1 MPTCSTPRSRRI
13 VPCLKKLVSQSLTLR
28 SLRVETT
35 VTERQMRD
43 MNFPLWRRLHIYW
56 RTLPQYNQFWKGTST
71 SSSSTTPGFQSS
83 LPRTPTQNR
92 FRPRPGNSENDLI
105 YVSSREPSG
114 GGRKGSSVSRSSR
127 SASLDYSY
135 RDRLDTARPRPPTD
149 RRPFTFVASF
159 SIY

>member
-1 MPTCSTPRSRRI
+1 M
-13 VPCLKKLVSQSLTLR
+13 PCLKKLVSQFLTLR

-83 LPRTPTQNR
+83 LPGTPMQNR
-92 FRPRPGNSENDLI
+92 LRPRPGNRENDLSI
-105 YVSSREPSG
+105 YVRPREPSG
-114 GGRKGSSVSRSSR
+114 GAGKGSSVSRSSR
-127 SASLDYSY
+127 SASFDYSY

-149 RRPFTFVASF
+149 RRAFTFVASF

>member
-1 MPTCSTPRSRRI
+1 
-13 VPCLKKLVSQSLTLR
+13 
-28 SLRVETT
+28 
-35 VTERQMRD
+35 MRD
-43 MNFPLWRRLHIYW
+43 RNFPLWRRLHIYW

-135 RDRLDTARPRPPTD
+135 RDRLDTARPGPSTD
-149 RRPFTFVASF
+149 RRAFTAQAAARTPTTIVMASPRR
-159 SIY
+159 SATNCSWRKSKSSARNLSSRA